1 MSHPTIPNS
10 LYSVD
15 RPVWAQQV
23 FNAVGLDVVRGCI
36 SDDVAEKYLR
46 MASWD
51 LKGVDNVACNELR
64 RSIRIRNNG

>member
-1 MSHPTIPNS
+1 MSHPTIPKS

-15 RPVWAQQV
+15 RPKWALQV
-23 FNAVGLDVVRGCI
+23 FNAVGLDVIKGVLA
-36 SDDVAEKYLR
+36 DDVAEKYLR

-51 LKGVDNVACNELR
+51 LKGIDNAACSELR